1 MCPNDGMPF
10 AEVCRFYRN
19 AASSIDAELT
29 TVFLTSPTNEPEPD
43 STYLHTSELKDTR
56 AIARQIDAQLEAEWD
71 LVLCHRYRAYWAD
84 ALSNLDNKK
93 CVAVAHEFGMLR
105 RWQRRASRKVYARE
119 IAFAGVSPAVT
130 DELARSVPQTHTL
143 PNGLDL
149 SSWADRLQTR
159 EAALA
164 GLGLDPGPFT
174 IGVVGR
180 LHYKKRP
187 ELALAAYRQFRNTNA
202 DSRLVFIGDG
212 ELQADDPE
220 VHLLGRVDD
229 ARYLF
234 AAFDVLLMTATED
247 EAFGMVALEALA
259 AGVPVVTASIPG
271 PKYVLEDLGFYA
283 QTDSVDDYVTALK
296 AVQRC
301 DRAALLDAGR
311 QRISKEFS
319 LSATARRL
327 DDLLVTRRA
336 FRSL

>member
-1 MCPNDGMPF
+1 MPSRILQLCPNDGMPF

-164 GLGLDPGPFT
+164 
-174 IGVVGR
+174 
-180 LHYKKRP
+180 
-187 ELALAAYRQFRNTNA
+187 AYRQFRNTNA
-202 DSRLVFIGDG
+202 DSRLVFIGAG

-247 EAFGMVALEALA
+247 EAFGMVAFEALA

>member
-1 MCPNDGMPF
+1 MPF

-164 GLGLDPGPFT
+164 
-174 IGVVGR
+174 
-180 LHYKKRP
+180 
-187 ELALAAYRQFRNTNA
+187 AYRQFRNTNA
-202 DSRLVFIGDG
+202 DSRLVFIGAG